1 MDWNYN
7 LFWTVLFLEGNVNVS
22 KMERFSEGGAATQ
35 CLSSMMFFVNVQPD
49 IYSGCAYQISI
60 GWEVFAYMVAIQAWQ
75 VFKDDV

>member
-1 MDWNYN
+1 
-7 LFWTVLFLEGNVNVS
+7 
-22 KMERFSEGGAATQ
+22 
-35 CLSSMMFFVNVQPD
+35 MFFVNVQPD